1 MVILILLVLGV
12 INYQLK
18 PENDQL
24 RADIDSLN
32 NRLVTVERSHKG
44 GTKLNFFDY
53 DINTALMYLE
63 NGEDEKLLRY
73 CEINDLDYT
82 ALIDLLVTKGY
93 LQPVS
98 F

>member
-32 NRLVTVERSHKG
+32 NRLVTVERSHKE

>member
-1 MVILILLVLGV
+1 MLGV

-18 PENDQL
+18 PENDRL

-53 DINTALMYLE
+53 DINIALAYIE

-82 ALIDLLVTKGY
+82 ALIDLLVSKGY